1 MLVYTF
7 ASSRA
12 IRLDIV
18 SDASCSSFICSLKQF
33 ISVNGVPDLYISD
46 NAKCF
51 TGRELKDYLSKL
63 PASWRYILEV
73 PPWWGGFW
81 ERMVQVVKRSLR
93 KILSNSNLLMKTY
106 SLLFVRSNQG
116 SIQGRY
122 VMFTTTVL
130 RKSLRVHIICKHW
143 LIIIGTDGD
152 GYICPSCVK
161 IINLQMLFQSVK
173 SN

>member
-1 MLVYTF
+1 MFILVYTC

-18 SDASCSSFICSLKQF
+18 SDASCSSFIFSLKQF

-73 PPWWGGFW
+73 PP
-81 ERMVQVVKRSLR
+81 S
-93 KILSNSNLLMKTY
+93 
-106 SLLFVRSNQG
+106 
-116 SIQGRY
+116 
-122 VMFTTTVL
+122 
-130 RKSLRVHIICKHW
+130 
-143 LIIIGTDGD
+143 
-152 GYICPSCVK
+152 
-161 IINLQMLFQSVK
+161 
-173 SN
+173 